1 MRSSI
6 ERPFYLAGCVSNW
19 PRGVEFAFARGLFF
33 LLALAQSLEQAFR
46 LIDVF
51 LGGFMVG
58 VELQHVAPLGDGG
71 LEFLL
76 TVKPNSLA
84 VVLLD
89 QLSSRPSQ

>member
-6 ERPFYLAGCVSNW
+6 ERPFYWLDVC
-19 PRGVEFAFARGLFF
+19 RIGLEALSCLYPGIIF

-58 VELQHVAPLGDGG
+58 VELRHVAPLGDGG